1 MNGKLEILCRE
12 IESIK
17 SNMKTLELKK
27 SVILNKKHSEYILEY
42 ICNIYIY
49 TFHIIIPGTT
59 KKYYIYIY
67 IKYSQKV
74 DR

>member
-1 MNGKLEILCRE
+1 MNGKLEILSRE

-42 ICNIYIY
+42 IHNIYI
-49 TFHIIIPGTT
+49 FHIIIPGTT

-67 IKYSQKV
+67 I
-74 DR
+74 

>member
-1 MNGKLEILCRE
+1 
-12 IESIK
+12 
-17 SNMKTLELKK
+17 MKTLELKK

-49 TFHIIIPGTT
+49 IYIS
-59 KKYYIYIY
+59 YYNPWNNQKILYIY